1 MRASALIDDRLYID
15 PELVQFY
22 DLENEG
28 GDDVDFILR
37 FAGEAKTVLD
47 LGCGTGA
54 LTVALSPGRS
64 VTGAD
69 PAAAMLDV
77 ARKRPGGDNVE
88 WVEGDARSLRLGKNF
103 DLVLLTGHAF
113 QVFLTA
119 EDQRAA
125 LDTIAAHLAPGGR
138 FIFDTRNPATKA
150 WLEWGPADSQ
160 RTVEHPTFGAVEAWN
175 DAVQD
180 EATGIVTYDT
190 FYRVPATGRQ
200 FHAQS
205 RIAFAE
211 QAPLAVMMADAGL
224 VVDRWLGSW
233 QGAPYA
239 PDAPEIIPIGHKG

>member
-1 MRASALIDDRLYID
+1 MIDDRLYID

-28 GDDVDFILR
+28 GDDVDFLMR
-37 FAGEAKTVLD
+37 FVGDARSVLD

-54 LTVALSPGRS
+54 LTAMLAPGRA

-69 PAAAMLDV
+69 PAPAMLDV
-77 ARKRPGGDNVE
+77 ARKRPGGDRVE
-88 WVEGDARSLRLGKNF
+88 WVQGDARSLRLGKRF

-125 LDTIAAHLAPGGR
+125 LDTIAAHLAPNGR
-138 FIFDTRNPATKA
+138 FIFDSRNPLARA
-150 WLEWGPADSQ
+150 WLEWGPDDSR
-160 RTVEHPTFGAVEAWN
+160 RTVVHPAFGAVEAWN

-180 EATGIVTYDT
+180 AISGIVTYDT
-190 FYRVPATGRQ
+190 FYRPPADGRQ

-205 RIAFAE
+205 RIAFPGQQSLAAMIAE
-211 QAPLAVMMADAGL
+211 AGL
-224 VVDRWLGSW
+224 VVDHWLGSW
-233 QGAPYA
+233 QGAPYT
-239 PDAPEIIPIGHKG
+239 PDMGEIIPIGRKA

>member
-1 MRASALIDDRLYID
+1 MIDDRLYID

-28 GDDVDFILR
+28 GDDVDFIMR
-37 FAGEAKTVLD
+37 FVGDAKSVLD

-54 LTVALSPGRS
+54 LTAMLAPGRA

-69 PAAAMLDV
+69 PAPAMLDV
-77 ARKRPGGDNVE
+77 ARKRPGGDGVE
-88 WVEGDARSLRLGKNF
+88 WVGGDARSLRLRKSF
-103 DLVLLTGHAF
+103 DLVILTGHAF

-119 EDQRAA
+119 EEQRAA
-125 LDTIAAHLAPGGR
+125 LDTIAAHLAPNGR
-138 FIFDTRNPATKA
+138 FIFDSRNPRTRE
-150 WLEWGPADSQ
+150 WLEWGPDDSR
-160 RTVEHPTFGAVEAWN
+160 RTVAHPVFGAVEAWN
-175 DAVQD
+175 DAVRD

-190 FYRVPATGRQ
+190 FYRVPADGRL

-205 RIAFAE
+205 RIAFPAQEALAE
-211 QAPLAVMMADAGL
+211 MIAAAGL

-239 PDAPEIIPIGHKG
+239 PDMGEIIPIGRKG

>member
-1 MRASALIDDRLYID
+1 MIDDRLYID

-28 GDDVDFILR
+28 GDDVDFIMR
-37 FAGEAKTVLD
+37 FTCDASSVLD

-54 LTVALSPGRS
+54 LTAMLATNGRA

-69 PAAAMLDV
+69 PAPAMLEI
-77 ARKRPGGDNVE
+77 ARRRPGGDRVE
-88 WVEGDARSLRLGKNF
+88 WIEGDARKLRLGKSF
-103 DLVLLTGHAF
+103 DLVILTGHAF

-119 EDQRAA
+119 EEQQAA
-125 LDTIAAHLAPGGR
+125 LNTIAAHLAPGGR
-138 FIFDTRNPATKA
+138 FIFDTRNPLAEA
-150 WLEWGPADSQ
+150 WLGWGPGYSQ
-160 RTVEHPTFGAVEAWN
+160 RSVEHPVYGPVEAWN

-190 FYRVPATGRQ
+190 FYRVPANGRL

-205 RIAFAE
+205 RIAFPAQE
-211 QAPLAVMMADAGL
+211 PLAAMIANSGL

-233 QGAPYA
+233 QGAEFTQA
-239 PDAPEIIPIGHKG
+239 SREIIPIGRKG

>member
-1 MRASALIDDRLYID
+1 LIDDRLYID

-28 GDDVDFILR
+28 GDDVDFIMG
-37 FAGEAKTVLD
+37 FVGDAKSVLD

-54 LTVALSPGRS
+54 LTAMLADGRA

-69 PAAAMLDV
+69 PAPAMLDV
-77 ARKRPGGDNVE
+77 ARKRCGDDRVE
-88 WVEGDARSLRLGKNF
+88 WVEGDARSLRLGKSF
-103 DLVLLTGHAF
+103 DLVILTGHAF

-119 EDQRAA
+119 DDQRAV
-125 LDTIAAHLAPGGR
+125 LDTIAAHLASDGR
-138 FIFDTRNPATKA
+138 FIFDSRNPLARE
-150 WLEWGPADSQ
+150 WQEWGPDDSR
-160 RTVEHPTFGAVEAWN
+160 RTVAHPTFGAVEAWN

-180 EATGIVTYDT
+180 AVTGIVTYDT
-190 FYRVPATGRQ
+190 FYRVPAGGRQ

-205 RIAFAE
+205 RIAFPAQQALAE
-211 QAPLAVMMADAGL
+211 MIAAAGL

-239 PDAPEIIPIGHKG
+239 PNTGEIIPIGRKA

>member
-1 MRASALIDDRLYID
+1 MIDDRLYID

-22 DLENEG
+22 DLVNEG
-28 GDDVDFILR
+28 GDDVDFCLK
-37 FAGEAKTVLD
+37 FTGEAKTVLD
-47 LGCGTGA
+47 LGCGTGM
-54 LTVALSPGRS
+54 LTVMLSPGRA

-77 ARKRPGGDNVE
+77 ARKRSGGDRVE
-88 WVEGDARSLRLGKNF
+88 WVEGDARSLRLGKSF

-138 FIFDTRNPATKA
+138 FIFDTRNPAAKS
-150 WLEWGPADSQ
+150 WLNWGPDQSQ
-160 RTVEHPTFGAVEAWN
+160 RSVEHPLYGAVEAWN
-175 DAVQD
+175 DAVCD

-190 FYRVPATGRQ
+190 FYRVPATGQR

-205 RIAFAE
+205 RIAFADKE
-211 QAPLAVMMADAGL
+211 TLAAMMTEAGL

-239 PDAPEIIPIGHKG
+239 PDLREIIPIGHKG

>member
-1 MRASALIDDRLYID
+1 MIDDRLYID

-28 GDDVDFILR
+28 GDDVDFIMG
-37 FAGEAKTVLD
+37 FVGDAKSVLD

-54 LTVALSPGRS
+54 LTAMLADGRA

-69 PAAAMLDV
+69 PAPAMLDV
-77 ARKRPGGDNVE
+77 ARKRCGGDRVE
-88 WVEGDARSLRLGKNF
+88 WVEGDARSLRLGKSF
-103 DLVLLTGHAF
+103 DLVILTGHAF

-119 EDQRAA
+119 DDQRAV
-125 LDTIAAHLAPGGR
+125 LDTIAAHLASDGR
-138 FIFDTRNPATKA
+138 FIFDSRNPLARE
-150 WLEWGPADSQ
+150 WQEWGPDDSR
-160 RTVEHPTFGAVEAWN
+160 RTVAHPTFGAVDAWN

-180 EATGIVTYDT
+180 AVTGIVTYDT
-190 FYRVPATGRQ
+190 FYRVPADGRQ

-205 RIAFAE
+205 RIAFPAQQALAE
-211 QAPLAVMMADAGL
+211 MIAAAGL

-239 PDAPEIIPIGHKG
+239 PDTGEIIPIGRKA